1 MRSGV
6 GNDGVKLSG
15 GEKKLLRVQ
24 NRPTEQGKKERQ
36 APESF
41 ELGFFLRCNNE
52 NNDYFPMH
60 SERGWPRQ
68 SPSVKRKVME
78 TNVEVILKKL

>member
-15 GEKKLLRVQ
+15 GKKKLLRVQ

-41 ELGFFLRCNNE
+41 ELGFF
-52 NNDYFPMH
+52 
-60 SERGWPRQ
+60 
-68 SPSVKRKVME
+68 
-78 TNVEVILKKL
+78 